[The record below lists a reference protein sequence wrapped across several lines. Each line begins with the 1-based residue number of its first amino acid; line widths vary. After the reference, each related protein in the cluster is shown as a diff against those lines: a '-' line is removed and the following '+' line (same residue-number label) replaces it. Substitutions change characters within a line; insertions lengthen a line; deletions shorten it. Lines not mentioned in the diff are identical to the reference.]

1 MYEVQTVKKPL
12 QLNVNGEGKQI
23 LVEPYSSLLDTLRDD
38 IRLTGTKKGCDEGD
52 CGACTVFL
60 NGKPVTSCMVLAHSA
75 HDADVI
81 TIEGLGNWDDIHPV
95 QQAFVDYGGLQ
106 CGFCIPGLIMSA
118 TAFLKE
124 NPDPTEEEVR
134 FGIGGNLCR
143 CTGYS
148 KVVEA
153 VLAAAQNINNKR

>member
-1 MYEVQTVKKPL
+1 MKKPL
-12 QLNVNGEGKQI
+12 QLTVNGELQQI
-23 LVEPYSSLLDTLRDD
+23 LVEPYSSLLDMLRDEV
-38 IRLTGTKKGCDEGD
+38 RLTGTKKGCDEGD
-52 CGACTVFL
+52 CGACTIFL
-60 NGKPVTSCMVLAHSA
+60 NGNAVTSCMVLAHSA
-75 HDADVI
+75 HDAEVI
-81 TIEGLGNWDDIHPV
+81 TIEGLGQLENMHPV

-124 NPDPTEEEVR
+124 HPDPTEEEVR

-143 CTGYS
+143 CTGYN

-153 VLAAAQNINNKR
+153 VLAAARDINDKR

>member
-1 MYEVQTVKKPL
+1 MKKTL

-81 TIEGLGNWDDIHPV
+81 TIEGLGNLDDIHPV

>member
-1 MYEVQTVKKPL
+1 M
-12 QLNVNGEGKQI
+12 
-23 LVEPYSSLLDTLRDD
+23 
-38 IRLTGTKKGCDEGD
+38 TGTKKGCDEGD

-81 TIEGLGNWDDIHPV
+81 TIEGLGNLDDIHPV

-153 VLAAAQNINNKR
+153 VLAAAQNINNKL

>member
-1 MYEVQTVKKPL
+1 MKKPL
-12 QLNVNGEGKQI
+12 QLTVNGQLRQV
-23 LVEPYSSLLDTLRDD
+23 LVEPYYSLLDALRDE

-60 NGKPVTSCMVLAHSA
+60 DGKLVTSCMVLAHSA
-75 HDADVI
+75 HDSEVT
-81 TIEGLGNWDDIHPV
+81 TIEGLANLEKLHPV

-118 TAFLKE
+118 TALLQE
-124 NPDPTEEEVR
+124 NPNPTEEEVR

-153 VLAAAQNINNKR
+153 VLAAAADMRTR

>member
-1 MYEVQTVKKPL
+1 MKKPL
-12 QLNVNGEGKQI
+12 QINVNGEGKQI

-81 TIEGLGNWDDIHPV
+81 TIEGLGNLDDIHPV

>member
-1 MYEVQTVKKPL
+1 
-12 QLNVNGEGKQI
+12 
-23 LVEPYSSLLDTLRDD
+23 
-38 IRLTGTKKGCDEGD
+38 
-52 CGACTVFL
+52 
-60 NGKPVTSCMVLAHSA
+60 
-75 HDADVI
+75 
-81 TIEGLGNWDDIHPV
+81 
-95 QQAFVDYGGLQ
+95 
-106 CGFCIPGLIMSA
+106 LIMSA

>member
-1 MYEVQTVKKPL
+1 MKKPL
-12 QLNVNGEGKQI
+12 QLTVNGDLRQV
-23 LVEPYSSLLDTLRDD
+23 LVEPYYSLLDALRDD
-38 IRLTGTKKGCDEGD
+38 IHLTGTKKGCDEGD

-60 NGKPVTSCMVLAHSA
+60 NGKSVTSCMVLAHSA
-75 HDADVI
+75 HDSEVT
-81 TIEGLGNWDDIHPV
+81 TIEGLANLEKLHPV
-95 QQAFVDYGGLQ
+95 QQAFVDHGGLQ

-118 TAFLKE
+118 TALLQE
-124 NPDPTEEEVR
+124 NPNPPEEEVR

-153 VLAAAQNINNKR
+153 VLAAAEDMRTR

>member
-1 MYEVQTVKKPL
+1 VKKPL
-12 QLNVNGEGKQI
+12 QLNVNGEEKQI

-81 TIEGLGNWDDIHPV
+81 TIEGLGNLDDIHPV

>member
-1 MYEVQTVKKPL
+1 MKKPL
-12 QLNVNGEGKQI
+12 QLTVNGALQQI
-23 LVEPYSSLLDTLRDD
+23 LVEPYSSLLDMLRDE

-60 NGKPVTSCMVLAHSA
+60 NGKAVTSCMVLAHSA
-75 HDADVI
+75 HDAEVI
-81 TIEGLGNWDDIHPV
+81 TIEGLGQLENMHPV

-124 NPDPTEEEVR
+124 HPDPTEEEVR

-143 CTGYS
+143 CTGYN

-153 VLAAAQNINNKR
+153 VLAASRDINDKR

>member
-1 MYEVQTVKKPL
+1 MKKPL
-12 QLNVNGEGKQI
+12 QLTVNGEGKQI
-23 LVEPYSSLLDTLRDD
+23 LVEPYSSLLDTLRDE
-38 IRLTGTKKGCDEGD
+38 IRVTGTKKGCDEGD

-81 TIEGLGNWDDIHPV
+81 TIEGLGNFDDMNPV
-95 QQAFVDYGGLQ
+95 QQAFVDHGGLQ

-124 NPDPTEEEVR
+124 NPNPTEEDVR

-153 VLAAAQNINNKR
+153 VLAAAQNINDKR

>member
-1 MYEVQTVKKPL
+1 MKKPL
-12 QLNVNGEGKQI
+12 QLTVNGDLRQV
-23 LVEPYSSLLDTLRDD
+23 LVEPYYSLLDALRDD

-60 NGKPVTSCMVLAHSA
+60 NGKSVTSCMVLAHSA
-75 HDADVI
+75 HDSEVT
-81 TIEGLGNWDDIHPV
+81 TIEGLANLEELHPV

-118 TAFLKE
+118 TALLQD
-124 NPDPTEEEVR
+124 NPNPTEEEVR

-153 VLAAAQNINNKR
+153 VLAAAENMRTR

>member
-1 MYEVQTVKKPL
+1 MKKPL
-12 QLNVNGEGKQI
+12 QLNVNGEEKQI

-81 TIEGLGNWDDIHPV
+81 TIEGLGNLDDIHPV

>member
-1 MYEVQTVKKPL
+1 MKKPL
-12 QLNVNGEGKQI
+12 QLTVNGELRQV
-23 LVEPYSSLLDTLRDD
+23 LVEPYYSLLDALRDD

-60 NGKPVTSCMVLAHSA
+60 NGKSVTSCMVLAHSA
-75 HDADVI
+75 HDSEVT
-81 TIEGLGNWDDIHPV
+81 TIEGLANLGELHPV
-95 QQAFVDYGGLQ
+95 QQAFVDHGGLQ

-118 TAFLKE
+118 TALLQE
-124 NPDPTEEEVR
+124 NTNPTEEDVR

-153 VLAAAQNINNKR
+153 VLAAAEDMRTK